1 MMKKMVYALLLLSLE
16 VSAQNTFTLESYLS
30 AVLEKDFSIRI
41 ARNTLQQA
49 TNNNNPGAAGYLPE
63 ISVAAEQNWTI
74 NSARQ
79 EFLSGQINEADNAQ
93 NRSLNAGIMLNWTFF
108 DGFNMFLEDQRL
120 TLLQES
126 ARINMV
132 AEMEMKIYSAAMAF
146 YTFLL
151 LEELNKMY
159 LESITLST
167 LRLEQIEVKQNFGAS
182 NDLEWIQVKLDM
194 AADSAVLIQN
204 QRAMAVLQAQLNA
217 FIARDPELPFMAD
230 GRFPLEFSNIQWEDV
245 KQKGIQQNSSILQA
259 KTMLAIREKEHKQVL
274 SRYYPQL
281 AFYTGYNYGASQ
293 NQVGFLLSNRSF
305 GPQFGIT
312 LRWDILSGLSRM
324 NGERNAKIEIDN
336 AELWQL
342 ERENSIISELRSA
355 YLDYEW
361 AHKNM
366 QLESKN
372 IELLERGYQVMNK
385 SMELGSVTP
394 LQLREFQFSIV
405 QAQTRYIEAKMLYIT
420 AKLNLFLGTS
430 DFSSLL
436 AGN

>member
-1 MMKKMVYALLLLSLE
+1 MKKLVYALLFLSFE
-16 VSAQNTFTLESYLS
+16 IGAQNSFTLETYLA
-30 AVLEKDFSIRI
+30 AVLEKDFNIRI
-41 ARNTLQQA
+41 ARNTLQQV
-49 TNNNNPGAAGYLPE
+49 TNNNNAGAAGYLPE

-93 NRSLNAGIMLNWTFF
+93 NRSFNAGIMLNWTFF
-108 DGFNMFLEDQRL
+108 DGFNMFLEDKRL
-120 TLLQES
+120 DLLQES

-132 AEMEMKIYSAAMAF
+132 AEMEMRIYSAAMAF
-146 YTFLL
+146 YTYLL
-151 LEELNKMY
+151 LDEMDKMFQ
-159 LESITLST
+159 ESIALSNQ
-167 LRLEQIEVKQNFGAS
+167 RLEQIEVKRNIGTS

-204 QRAMAVLQAQLNA
+204 QRAMAVLQAQLNS
-217 FIARDPELPFMAD
+217 FIARDPELPFEAE
-230 GRFPLEFSNIQWEDV
+230 GKFPVEFATIQWEEI
-245 KQKGIQQNSSILQA
+245 KKKGVNQNVSILQA

-281 AFYTGYNYGASQ
+281 AFYSGYNFGSSQ
-293 NQVGFLLSNRSF
+293 NQVGFLLSNRSY

-324 NGERNAKIEIDN
+324 SGERNAKIEIDN
-336 AELWQL
+336 AELMQL
-342 ERENSIISELRSA
+342 ERENTILSELRSA

-361 AHKNM
+361 ALKNV
-366 QLESKN
+366 QFESEN
-372 IELLERGYQVMNK
+372 IALLEQGSQIMTK

-420 AKLNLFLGTS
+420 AQLNLFLGTS
-430 DFSSLL
+430 DFSTLL
-436 AGN
+436 GDN